1 MATEAVSEWSREQ
14 TANPEEVGW
23 NPCETFMPVLT
34 QDVLLA
40 GLTTA
45 HGHGSKAAERQD
57 SMNPESWSLDQAEE
71 GTPDIRTRQIF
82 RRMQKSARRGTN
94 ARTPGV
100 GSADDRLRKTEG
112 RSPNA
117 RSPRLWSA
125 VARSAVVRTAS
136 REPDS

>member
-23 NPCETFMPVLT
+23 NPCETFVPFRK
-34 QDVLLA
+34 DVPPSVGLA
-40 GLTTA
+40 TA
-45 HGHGSKAAERQD
+45 RRHGSKAAERQG
-57 SMNPESWSLDQAEE
+57 SKNPASWSLDHAKEW
-71 GTPDIRTRQIF
+71 TPDIRTRQIF